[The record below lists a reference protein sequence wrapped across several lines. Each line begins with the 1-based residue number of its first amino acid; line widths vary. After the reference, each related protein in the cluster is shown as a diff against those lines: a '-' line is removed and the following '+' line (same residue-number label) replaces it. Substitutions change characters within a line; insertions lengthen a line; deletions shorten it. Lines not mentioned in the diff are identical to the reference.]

1 MLQNNNL
8 VNEEIREYGFI
19 SWGLEEL
26 FSGQNDNLT
35 LNHQHL
41 CQNFVCIY
49 LWALLWWQ
57 AEIGDHWRSLAS
69 QSSQS
74 RSSRV
79 NEKHC
84 LKNKV

>member
-1 MLQNNNL
+1 MYELSNMLQNNNL

-41 CQNFVCIY
+41 CQNLVRFY
-49 LWALLWWQ
+49 L
-57 AEIGDHWRSLAS
+57 
-69 QSSQS
+69 
-74 RSSRV
+74 
-79 NEKHC
+79 
-84 LKNKV
+84 